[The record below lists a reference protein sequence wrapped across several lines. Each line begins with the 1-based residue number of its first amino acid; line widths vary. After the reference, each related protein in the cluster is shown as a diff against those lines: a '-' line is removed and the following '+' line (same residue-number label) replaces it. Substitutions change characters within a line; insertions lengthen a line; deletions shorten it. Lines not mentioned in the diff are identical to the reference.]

1 MLSAIRTA
9 RQAVQ
14 ADLLNALRD
23 AIQERLA
30 ALPDTEHAPAS
41 ELHN

>member
-14 ADLLNALRD
+14 ADLLNALRE

-30 ALPDTEHAPAS
+30 ALPSSEPTPAG
-41 ELHN
+41 ELST